1 MSAVRITVLYFAGLR
16 EKAGRAEAVEEVAP
30 GTTAGA
36 LWEALRAR
44 PALAGTGAA
53 VGLAVNGRWS
63 GPDRVLA
70 DGDTLALLPPVSG
83 G

>member
-1 MSAVRITVLYFAGLR
+1 MKITVLYFAGLR
-16 EKAGRAEAVEEVAP
+16 EKAGRAEAHEEVAS

-36 LWEALRAR
+36 LWAMLRAR
-44 PALAGTGAA
+44 PALAGWGASP
-53 VGLAVNGRWS
+53 GFAVNGEWS

>member
-1 MSAVRITVLYFAGLR
+1 MKITVLYFAGLR
-16 EKAGRAEAVEEVAP
+16 EMAGRASGVEEVPA

-36 LWEALRAR
+36 LWETLRAR
-44 PALAGTGAA
+44 PPLSGWSSAA
-53 VGLAVNGRWS
+53 GLAVNGAWT
-63 GPDRVLA
+63 GPERVLA